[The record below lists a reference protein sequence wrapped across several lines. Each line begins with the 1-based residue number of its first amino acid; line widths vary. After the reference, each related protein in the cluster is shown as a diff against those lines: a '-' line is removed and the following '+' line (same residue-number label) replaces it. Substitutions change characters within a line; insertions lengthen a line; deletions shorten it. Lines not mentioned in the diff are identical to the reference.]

1 MLMKPTHLPLRPFDA
16 DAVWLAAVTNEER
29 ELQHAYRCGLYRFYD
44 ADRALLY
51 VGISRNLADRW
62 NWHRCKTDWYS
73 RARYVA
79 LSFYPDRHDAFRAEA
94 SAIRAQNPLFNVL
107 RCKPAR
113 SKKDRVDD
121 SLYAPPLARLPE
133 ED

>member
-1 MLMKPTHLPLRPFDA
+1 MEPKHLPLRPFDWG
-16 DAVWLAAVTNEER
+16 AVWLEAVTAEER
-29 ELQHAYRCGLYRFYD
+29 ELSRQYDCGLYRFYD
-44 ADRALLY
+44 ANQVLLY
-51 VGISRNLADRW
+51 VGISRNFPDRW
-62 NWHRCKTDWYS
+62 NWHRCKTEWYS
-73 RARYVA
+73 RARFVTT
-79 LSFYPDRHDAFRAEA
+79 SFYPTRRDAFRAEA
-94 SAIRAQNPLFNVL
+94 STIRAQNPLFNVL